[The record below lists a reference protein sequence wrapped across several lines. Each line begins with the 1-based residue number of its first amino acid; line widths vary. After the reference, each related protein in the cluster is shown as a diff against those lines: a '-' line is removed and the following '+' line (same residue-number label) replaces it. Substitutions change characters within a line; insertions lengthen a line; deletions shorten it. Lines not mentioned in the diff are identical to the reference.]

1 MHNRPNC
8 LTIGKTINIGETQYL
23 SLPVAMEASFK
34 AIICQSQCFIALEP
48 DIRQKIAKQAKT
60 CLGVTIEELRNDHY
74 LTVGC
79 FTQFAKDSGT
89 LEVEIRSRYTDHV
102 RLRLNWLKEF
112 SPAAL
117 KCIEYNEKNNQ

>member
-8 LTIGKTINIGETQYL
+8 LTIGKTINIGETEYV

-34 AIICQSQCFIALEP
+34 AIICKSQCFIALESG
-48 DIRQKIAKQAKT
+48 IRQKIAEQAEKY
-60 CLGVTIEELRNDHY
+60 LNVDSMELRNDHY
-74 LTVGC
+74 LTIGC

-102 RLRLNWLKEF
+102 RLRLNWIKEF

-117 KCIEYNEKNNQ
+117 KCIEYNEKNNK

>member
-1 MHNRPNC
+1 MHTRPNC
-8 LTIGKTINIGETQYL
+8 LTIGKKINIGETEYI
-23 SLPVAMEASFK
+23 SLPVAMEQDFK
-34 AIICQSQCFIALEP
+34 AIICESQCFIALEP
-48 DIRQKIAKQAKT
+48 NIRGAIKKQAKKY
-60 CLGVTIEELRNDHY
+60 LNVDSDELRYDHY
-74 LTVGC
+74 LTIGC

-117 KCIEYNEKNNQ
+117 KCIEYNEKNHR

>member
-1 MHNRPNC
+1 MHTRPNC
-8 LTIGKTINIGETQYL
+8 LTIGKNIHIGETEYI
-23 SLPVAMEASFK
+23 SLPVAMEQDFK
-34 AIICQSQCFIALEP
+34 AIICESQCFIALEP
-48 DIRQKIAKQAKT
+48 NIRETIKKQAKKY
-60 CLGVTIEELRNDHY
+60 LNVDFNELIYDHY
-74 LTVGC
+74 LTIGC

-117 KCIEYNEKNNQ
+117 KCIEYNEKNHR